1 LGWVNFQRQN
11 RVSFQREFSLNKACN
26 LACERGSFS
35 YHLIRN
41 YLEEGIM
48 KQEEQ
53 QLEIR
58 LQQTSDIIRSPR
70 EYAHIVGEL
79 EEVES

>member
-1 LGWVNFQRQN
+1 
-11 RVSFQREFSLNKACN
+11 
-26 LACERGSFS
+26 
-35 YHLIRN
+35 
-41 YLEEGIM
+41 M

>member
-1 LGWVNFQRQN
+1 MALIRD
-11 RVSFQREFSLNKACN
+11 LNEACK

-53 QLEIR
+53 QLDLR
-58 LQQTSDIIRSPR
+58 LQQSSDIIRSPE
-70 EYAHIVGEL
+70 EYAHIMGEL